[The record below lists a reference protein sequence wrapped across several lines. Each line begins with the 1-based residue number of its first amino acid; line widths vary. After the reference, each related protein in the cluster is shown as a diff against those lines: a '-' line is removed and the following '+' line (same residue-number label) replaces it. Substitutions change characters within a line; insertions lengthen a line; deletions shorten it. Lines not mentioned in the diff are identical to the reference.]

1 MSNPDGTVFVVD
13 DDPTMRKALA
23 RLCQSAGIRARMFAS
38 ARELLD
44 SPAPESPACIVL
56 DVQMPGLSGLDLQ
69 KELAAHDIRT
79 PIVFITGHGD
89 IPMSVQA
96 MRAGAMDFLTK
107 PFHDKDLIEVIREAL
122 KKDVRLTSAR
132 AERETILRRMQALT
146 PRERQVF
153 DLVIQGLLNK
163 QIGGLLGASEET
175 IKVHRRRVMEKMQV
189 PSVAELVQVAVKA
202 DALKPWDTP
211 LRSRDSIPDGQPA
224 SPP

>member
-224 SPP
+224 SPR

>member
-1 MSNPDGTVFVVD
+1 MD
-13 DDPTMRKALA
+13 DDPKVLKLLETLLRADGQTPVPAGDGPTALTLLA
-23 RLCQSAGIRARMFAS
+23 EQSFDLLISDVHMVPMDGMELCRLVRERYPHLPIIVLTAYGTVET
-38 ARELLD
+38 ARESL
-44 SPAPESPACIVL
+44 
-56 DVQMPGLSGLDLQ
+56 
-69 KELAAHDIRT
+69 RN
-79 PIVFITGHGD
+79 
-89 IPMSVQA
+89 
-96 MRAGAMDFLTK
+96 GAFDFLTK

-224 SPP
+224 SPR